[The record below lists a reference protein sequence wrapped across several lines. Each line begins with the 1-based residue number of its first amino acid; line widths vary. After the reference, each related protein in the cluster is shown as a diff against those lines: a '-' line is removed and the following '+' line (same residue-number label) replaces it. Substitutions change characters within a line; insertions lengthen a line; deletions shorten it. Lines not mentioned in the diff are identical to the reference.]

1 MDKEEMLEIFNE
13 FTKGRYKDDTDEG
26 FLISFKVP
34 AFPRKIIAVEIL
46 KRNLYC
52 DEFLYLTDEGMID
65 ILPLLNEFHE
75 FLKPEETWWFVEG
88 EFRIMPRDEK
98 PNF

>member
-1 MDKEEMLEIFNE
+1 MHKEKILDLFNE
-13 FTKGRYKDDTDEG
+13 FTKGRYQEDTDEG
-26 FLISFKVP
+26 FLLSFKVP
-34 AFPRKIIAVEIL
+34 AFPRNIIAIEIL
-46 KRNLYC
+46 KEEVEC
-52 DEFLYLTDEGMID
+52 DERLYLAEEGSID